1 MIIKMI
7 LMLIIIIWYYN
18 YYKWSVL
25 LIWAKESVT
34 FMVTI
39 EWLSFY
45 SGDFCD
51 LTFLLNAFA

>member
-1 MIIKMI
+1 
-7 LMLIIIIWYYN
+7 MLIIIIWYYN